1 MRAPAQTIGFPAL
14 GGADRSFNRG
24 WAEPSGGAVLANGMI
39 WGRNSKVN
47 KYLIMAALGA
57 GSMIAMAAPAAAQ
70 TVSGNVAITGT
81 VSNKCSVLPSGGSTF
96 SDSRD
101 LGELAKVD
109 GTLESSSTLST
120 RFGLAG
126 GSAPTFRVV
135 CTTANPT
142 IAVDATELTTAGV
155 APAGYSSR
163 IDFVAHVA
171 AALTPSGTG
180 NVANDSRGAA
190 TAATAI
196 GGRLANNGTNNITV
210 TADTFGTANTTDL
223 LTAGAYTG
231 NIAIVIAP
239 GA

>member
-1 MRAPAQTIGFPAL
+1 MRTAAQTFGFPTL
-14 GGADRSFNRG
+14 GGADRIFNRG
-24 WAEPSGGAVLANGMI
+24 WAERSGGAVLANGNI
-39 WGRNSKVN
+39 WKRTMTVK
-47 KYLIMAALGA
+47 KYLIMALGA
-57 GSMIAMAAPAAAQ
+57 GSMIAIAAPAAAQ
-70 TVSGNVAITGT
+70 TVTGNVAITGT

-109 GTLESSSTLST
+109 GTLEDSTTLST

-142 IAVDATELTTAGV
+142 IAVDATELTTAGSP
-155 APAGYSSR
+155 PAGYASR

-190 TAATAI
+190 TAATPV
-196 GGRLANNGTNNITV
+196 GGRLANNGTDNITE
-210 TADTFGTANTTDL
+210 TADTCGTANTGDL